1 VSRSTYGLRGV
12 SSTLTATACI
22 AISCAW
28 RQIVAS
34 AQLHRKRQ
42 SRRPAAR
49 SGDGVLE
56 ARKPIGLQ
64 TRSASPICCAD
75 DALRDIDAHPFW
87 VAQRASRKAGESER
101 AALLAVQ
108 KSTDAQADAAASL
121 QSSAGSHAEIAAA
134 LKEIVAGGAGLEDG
148 RFAQVFREALNA
160 KVEWSIEERA
170 GSNSYRLRNVGNVG
184 AEDVELSAIPLEHAA
199 LLVGGS
205 LGNLDAG
212 QAAVFTTSSRLSTVL
227 SLP

>member
-1 VSRSTYGLRGV
+1 MVPVCGSAYGHHPPRQYAVRMTPFEILTLILSGV
-12 SSTLTATACI
+12 GLLGGL
-22 AISCAW
+22 
-28 RQIVAS
+28 VAF
-34 AQLHRKRQ
+34 
-42 SRRPAAR
+42 
-49 SGDGVLE
+49 V
-56 ARKPIGLQ
+56 
-64 TRSASPICCAD
+64 
-75 DALRDIDAHPFW
+75 

-121 QSSAGSHAEIAAA
+121 QSSAGSHAEIAGA
-134 LKEIVAGGAGLEDG
+134 LKEIAAGGAGLEDG
-148 RFAQVFREALNA
+148 RFVQVFQEALNA

-199 LLVGGS
+199 LLIGGP

-212 QAAVFTTSSRLSTVL
+212 QAAVFTTSPRLSLSLTQVTVTWIESDTKQPMSTVL
-227 SLP
+227 NLP